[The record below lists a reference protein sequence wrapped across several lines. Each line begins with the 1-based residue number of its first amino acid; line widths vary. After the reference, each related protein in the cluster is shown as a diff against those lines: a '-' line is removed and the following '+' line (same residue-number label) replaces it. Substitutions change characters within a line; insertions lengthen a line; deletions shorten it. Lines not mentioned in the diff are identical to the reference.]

1 MGLELEMMGLPLE
14 ELDEGVLPPEDLDE
28 LLFEGMMVAAKMVR
42 SSVAILLLGC
52 DVGIVSCLRCN
63 LLVAE

>member
-1 MGLELEMMGLPLE
+1 MGLELEMTGLPLE

-42 SSVAILLLGC
+42 SSVIVLFFGC
-52 DVGIVSCLRCN
+52 GVGVISCL
-63 LLVAE
+63 

>member
-28 LLFEGMMVAAKMVR
+28 LLFEGMMVAARMVR
-42 SSVAILLLGC
+42 LSVIVLLLGC
-52 DVGIVSCLRCN
+52 GVGLIS
-63 LLVAE
+63 